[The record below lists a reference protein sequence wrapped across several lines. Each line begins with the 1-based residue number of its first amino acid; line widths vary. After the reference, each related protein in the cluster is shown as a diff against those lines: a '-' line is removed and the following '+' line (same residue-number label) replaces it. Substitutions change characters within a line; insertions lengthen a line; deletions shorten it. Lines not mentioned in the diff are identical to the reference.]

1 MNTDVKKL
9 TDGFS
14 EEESCII
21 KKAFEF
27 AEKHHKQQKRLSG
40 EPYFIHLYKTAYI
53 LKELGMGPK
62 TIVAGLLHDVIE
74 DGWTDENIIKK
85 EFGEEIIFLI
95 EGVTKLGKIKFGG
108 VKRYVESLRKLLIA
122 TSEDIRVLI
131 IKLADRLHNM
141 RTLEY
146 IKDDEK
152 RKRIATE
159 TIEVYAPIA
168 HRLGMGKLKCELE
181 DLSFK
186 YLFPDEYSA
195 VKKMLEDKHGKNI
208 KSLKEIN
215 DVLKKNLEKEK
226 IHIEEMGYRKK
237 HLYSLYKKLQQKEM
251 DIDNVFDV
259 FALRVIVP
267 TIGDCYKVLGIV
279 HSIWKPL
286 LGKIKDYIATPK
298 PNGYKSIHTTIF
310 TGNGD
315 VVEIQVRTMEMHKEA
330 EYGIAAHISYKEKNN
345 EKNSKKD
352 LLWFNKIS
360 SLAKKES
367 LNTSTDEIKKEPPK
381 WIKDLAEIQTEI
393 PTSED
398 FMNTL
403 KNDFFENRIF
413 VFTPNGDVIDLP
425 MNSTPLD
432 FAYHIHSDIGDH
444 ASGAKV
450 NNKFVSLDTNL
461 KNGDIVEI
469 TVNKNGHPTQKWL
482 SIVKTSTAKRF
493 IRQSLLKNSNSK
505 HS

>member
-14 EEESCII
+14 DTESKVI
-21 KKAFEF
+21 KKAFDF
-27 AEKHHKQQKRLSG
+27 AEKCHKEQKRFSG
-40 EPYFIHLYKTAYI
+40 EPYFIHLYKTVVI
-53 LKELGMGPK
+53 LKELGMDPK
-62 TIVAGLLHDVIE
+62 TIVAGLLHDVTE
-74 DGWTDENIIKK
+74 DGLADQDTIKK
-85 EFGEEIIFLI
+85 EFGEEINFLI
-95 EGVTKLGKIKFGG
+95 EGVTKLGKIRFGG
-108 VKRYVESLRKLLIA
+108 AKRYIESLRKLFIA

-146 IKDDEK
+146 IESEEK

-159 TIEVYAPIA
+159 TLEIYAPIA
-168 HRLGMGKLKCELE
+168 HRLGMGKFRCEME

-186 YLFPDEYSA
+186 YLFQNEYNN

-208 KSLKEIN
+208 KSLKEIH
-215 DVLKKNLEKEK
+215 DTLKKRLEKEK
-226 IHIEEMGYRKK
+226 IRIEDIGYRKK
-237 HLYSLYKKLQQKEM
+237 HLYSLYKKLQEKEM

-259 FALRVIVP
+259 FALRVVVP

-279 HSIWKPL
+279 HNIWKPL
-286 LGKIKDYIATPK
+286 PGRIKDYIATPK
-298 PNGYKSIHTTIF
+298 PNGYKSIHTNIF
-310 TGNGD
+310 TGKGD
-315 VVEIQVRTMEMHKEA
+315 VVEIQVRTMEMHREA
-330 EYGIAAHISYKEKNN
+330 EFGIVAHVSYKEKGS
-345 EKNSKKD
+345 EKNVMKN

-360 SLAKKES
+360 SLAKKGGADIFGKE
-367 LNTSTDEIKKEPPK
+367 TKKDPPK
-381 WIKDLAEIQTEI
+381 WIKDLAEIQTEM
-393 PTSED
+393 PAPEE
-398 FMNTL
+398 FMENL

-425 MNSTPLD
+425 MDSTPLD

-482 SIVKTSTAKRF
+482 NIVKTSMAKRF
-493 IRQSLLKNSNSK
+493 IRQALSNK
-505 HS
+505 